1 MDDLFTFSLSTQEQE
16 KDQMDMDKILNG
28 RDINEQIG
36 LLKNCLGTIC
46 DGLFH
51 LYYQW
56 RISIDVKNVSESDAI
71 AQCIL
76 QMVVCRNR
84 TLLVMCDGVNV
95 RPENDTNRIL
105 DIPSMISVLRSLY
118 EMVFIF
124 HNIYAEQET
133 EKERDIVLYLWEI
146 RGLNNRQNLPI
157 VPSSFKG
164 KEEDEKKQI
173 EYLKRNIEKIAANLN
188 LSDEL
193 KGQLTKVMT
202 SKSVDIKGYRFKKDC
217 ESNSI
222 IAFKDYRYEEGAEA
236 LLKTDAPTYRFLSI
250 HGHPSYL
257 GVLQFGQMFA
267 NDTDKSFLRTILTCA
282 CKLSSTIAT
291 DFHKNICGAD
301 IIFSQLPENEKG
313 FITTLQNC

>member
-1 MDDLFTFSLSTQEQE
+1 MMDT
-16 KDQMDMDKILNG
+16 DKILNG
-28 RDINEQIG
+28 MDFHEQNG
-36 LLKNCLGTIC
+36 LLKSCLGTIC

-56 RISIDVKNVSESDAI
+56 RITIDSKNVSESDAI

-76 QMVVCRNR
+76 QMVVCKIR
-84 TLLVMCDGVNV
+84 TLLVMCEGINV
-95 RPENDTNRIL
+95 RSEKETVRIL
-105 DIPSMISVLRSLY
+105 DIPSMLSVLRSLY
-118 EMVFIF
+118 EMVFVF

-133 EKERDIVLYLWEI
+133 EEEQNIVLYLWEI

-157 VPSSFKG
+157 VPSSFKR

-173 EYLKRNIEKIAANLN
+173 EDLKRNIERIAVNLN

-217 ESNSI
+217 ESNRI
-222 IAFKDYRYEEGAEA
+222 IAFESYRYEDSAEA
-236 LLKTDAPTYRFLSI
+236 LLRTNAPTYRFLSI

-257 GVLQFGQMFA
+257 GVLQFGQLFA
-267 NDTDKSFLRTILTCA
+267 NNTDKEFLRTILTCA

-291 DFHKNICGAD
+291 DFYQNICGAD

-313 FITTLQNC
+313 FITTLQNY

>member
-1 MDDLFTFSLSTQEQE
+1 MDT
-16 KDQMDMDKILNG
+16 DKILNG
-28 RDINEQIG
+28 MDIHEQIG
-36 LLKNCLGTIC
+36 LLKSCLGTIC

-56 RISIDVKNVSESDAI
+56 RITIDDKKIYESDAI

-76 QMVVCRNR
+76 QMVVCKNR
-84 TLLVMCDGVNV
+84 TLHVMCDGIKVK
-95 RPENDTNRIL
+95 PENDTNRIL
-105 DIPSMISVLRSLY
+105 DIPSMLSILRSLY
-118 EMVFIF
+118 EMVFVF

-133 EKERDIVLYLWEI
+133 EEERNIVLYLWEI
-146 RGLNNRQNLPI
+146 RGLNNRQNLPF
-157 VPSSFKG
+157 VPSSFKR

-173 EYLKRNIEKIAANLN
+173 EDLKRNIGRIAVNLN
-188 LSDEL
+188 LSDKL

-222 IAFKDYRYEEGAEA
+222 IAFEGYRYEEGAEA
-236 LLKTDAPTYRFLSI
+236 LLKTDAPTYRFLSL

-267 NDTDKSFLRTILTCA
+267 NDTDKVFLRTILTCA
-282 CKLSSTIAT
+282 CRLSSTIAT
-291 DFHKNICGAD
+291 DFYKKICGAD
-301 IIFSQLPENEKG
+301 IIFSQLPENERK
-313 FITTLQNC
+313 FITTLQN

>member
-1 MDDLFTFSLSTQEQE
+1 MDT
-16 KDQMDMDKILNG
+16 DKILNG
-28 RDINEQIG
+28 MDIHEQNG
-36 LLKNCLGTIC
+36 LLKRCLGTIC

-56 RISIDVKNVSESDAI
+56 RATIDSKNVSESDAI

-76 QMVVCRNR
+76 QIVICKIR
-84 TLLVMCDGVNV
+84 TLLVMCNGINV

-105 DIPSMISVLRSLY
+105 DISSMHSVLRSFF
-118 EMVFIF
+118 EMVFVF

-133 EKERDIVLYLWEI
+133 EEELDIVLYLWEI

-157 VPSSFKG
+157 VPSSNKR

-173 EYLKRNIEKIAANLN
+173 EELKRNIKRIAVNLN

-202 SKSVDIKGYRFKKDC
+202 SKSVNIKGYRFKKDC
-217 ESNSI
+217 ESSKI
-222 IAFKDYRYEEGAEA
+222 IAFEGYRYEDGTEA
-236 LLKTDAPTYRFLSI
+236 LLRTDVPEYRFLSI

-267 NDTDKSFLRTILTCA
+267 NDTDKEFLKTILTCA

-291 DFHKNICGAD
+291 DFYENIHGAD
-301 IIFSQLPENEKG
+301 VIFSQLPENEKG
-313 FITTLQNC
+313 VITTLQNC

>member
-1 MDDLFTFSLSTQEQE
+1 MNYTNKVA
-16 KDQMDMDKILNG
+16 KDQMDTDKILNSMN
-28 RDINEQIG
+28 IHEQNG
-36 LLKNCLGTIC
+36 LLKSCLGTIC

-56 RISIDVKNVSESDAI
+56 RTTIDSKNVSESDAI

-76 QMVVCRNR
+76 QMVICKIR
-84 TLLVMCDGVNV
+84 TLLVMCEGINV
-95 RPENDTNRIL
+95 RPEKDAIRIL
-105 DIPSMISVLRSLY
+105 DIPSMLSVLRSLY
-118 EMVFIF
+118 EMVFVF

-133 EKERDIVLYLWEI
+133 EEERDIVLYLWEI
-146 RGLNNRQNLPI
+146 RGLNNRQNLSI
-157 VPSSFKG
+157 VPTSFKR

-173 EYLKRNIEKIAANLN
+173 EDLKRNIERIAVNLN

-217 ESNSI
+217 ESNRI
-222 IAFKDYRYEEGAEA
+222 IAFEGYRYEEGAET
-236 LLKTDAPTYRFLSI
+236 LLRTDAPAYRFLSI

-257 GVLQFGQMFA
+257 GVLQFGQLFA
-267 NDTDKSFLRTILTCA
+267 NDTDKEFLRTILTCA
-282 CKLSSTIAT
+282 CKLASTVAT
-291 DFHKNICGAD
+291 DFYKNIPRAD
-301 IIFSQLPENEKG
+301 VIFLQLPENEKG